1 MLQVRELRKVYGELE
16 VLRGVSLDVAAGE
29 TVALVGPS
37 GGGKS
42 TLVRCLVGF
51 EGFEAGTIEVAG
63 HRLVGGRRAPEHELR
78 ALRQKVSL
86 VFQGFHVFANLTAL
100 ENVALGPERVL
111 RLPRAAA
118 RARATRVL
126 EAVGLG
132 GRAHHGPGELSG
144 GQQQRVAIARAL
156 AMEPEVL
163 LLDEPT
169 SALDGEA
176 KASLA
181 ELLRGLSDG
190 RRGLLLVTHEPEFA
204 RALGARFVELR
215 AGRLA

>member
-1 MLQVRELRKVYGELE
+1 MLQVRELRKAYGAIE
-16 VLRGVSLDVAAGE
+16 VLRGVSLDVAPGE

-51 EGFEAGTIEVAG
+51 DAFEGGTIEVAG
-63 HRLVGGRRAPEHELR
+63 HRLADGRRASEHELR
-78 ALRQKVSL
+78 ALRQRVSL
-86 VFQGFHVFANLTAL
+86 VFQGFHVFANLSAL

-111 RLPRAAA
+111 RLPRIEAQA
-118 RARATRVL
+118 RASRLL
-126 EAVGLG
+126 ESVGLQ
-132 GRAHHGPGELSG
+132 GRAHHRPAELSG

-156 AMEPEVL
+156 AMEPDVL

-169 SALDGEA
+169 SALDAEA
-176 KASLA
+176 KAALA

-190 RRGLLLVTHEPEFA
+190 KRGLLLVTHEPEFA
-204 RALGARFVELR
+204 TALGARFVELR